1 MNLAEK
7 ICITAAF
14 IFFMTGLFAG
24 IWKYLLMVKS
34 EDSRSRY
41 YVDVAHRVSFIY
53 AVSSLLLGYF
63 AHYSIF
69 PGWLNIIS
77 AFLVCA
83 LFASAILVDLITG
96 LKSDTNNQIR
106 ESKNGAAGFE
116 PMWMVNSYMLLV
128 IIGEVTG
135 SAILGIGA
143 LLRIWS

>member
-24 IWKYLLMVKS
+24 IWKYRLIVKS
-34 EDSRSRY
+34 EDSRSRF
-41 YVDVAHRVSFIY
+41 YVDAAHRVSFIY
-53 AVSSLLLGYF
+53 AASSLLLGVF

-69 PGWLNIIS
+69 PSWLNIIS
-77 AFLVCA
+77 ALLVNA
-83 LFASAILVDLITG
+83 LFASAIMVNLITG

-106 ESKNGAAGFE
+106 ESKKGVLGFE

-128 IIGEVTG
+128 IVGEVSG

-143 LLRIWS
+143 LLAIWS